1 MTKKEFRQTYNIS
14 ATTLRKL
21 LNERYYDELKNVGYI
36 KHDNYLSPSVVRKFF
51 DLYGKPIINTE
62 QNEY

>member
-21 LNERYYDELKNVGYI
+21 LNERYYSELEKVGYVRQ
-36 KHDNYLSPSVVRKFF
+36 DNYLSPIVVRKFF
-51 DLYGKPIINTE
+51 ELYGKPILNTE
-62 QNEY
+62 RNEY